1 MASFLIVYTNEVG
14 KRLYTLERYIARY
27 LHRFLLPFFLS
38 NASKHQKRVVIGS
51 TNKKPFTA
59 KEKHSQRK
67 YAKALLSP
75 LKNNAI
81 TPQSHCFCPSIAT
94 LLRTHRST
102 LIHKALSQHN
112 KVGQQIGKESIFF
125 AVSFYFSI
133 FALIK

>member
-1 MASFLIVYTNEVG
+1 MHHP
-14 KRLYTLERYIARY
+14 K
-27 LHRFLLPFFLS
+27 
-38 NASKHQKRVVIGS
+38 
-51 TNKKPFTA
+51 
-59 KEKHSQRK
+59 
-67 YAKALLSP
+67 AKAMLSP
-75 LKNNAI
+75 PKNNAI

-112 KVGQQIGKESIFF
+112 KVGRQTGKESIFF